1 MMLQS
6 IYLKTFILES
16 HGFQNRE
23 MWLVY
28 PTARKSWIPFWE
40 NRAAMPNRVKAGS
53 NRYRVV
59 DRGDSP
65 LSTFSSQ
72 VRKRQTSIRTTGCS
86 RSLLIRRFCWAV
98 FWPALRA
105 WYSTDAFPRIA
116 EYNNGRKGGSQHE
129 QRRNGSHRNH
139 QLVCRISDPGGLIYG
154 SRHRALRFSRVA
166 SFDRLAVHI
175 QDHPRSHNRSEEI
188 AGE

>member
-1 MMLQS
+1 MIGGNRGLRSRNDRRKQGLQS
-6 IYLKTFILES
+6 SDPLASRGGWAHKMDSGNLES
-16 HGFQNRE
+16 IKFLSYQTGTV
-23 MWLVY
+23 LLTGGTV
-28 PTARKSWIPFWE
+28 
-40 NRAAMPNRVKAGS
+40 
-53 NRYRVV
+53 
-59 DRGDSP
+59 P
-65 LSTFSSQ
+65 LSTFFSQ
-72 VRKRQTSIRTTGCS
+72 VRKRQTSIRTTDCA

-98 FWPALRA
+98 FWPALRTR
-105 WYSTDAFPRIA
+105 YSTDAFPRIA
-116 EYNNGRKGGSQHE
+116 EYNNGRKGGLQRE
-129 QRRNGSHRNH
+129 QRKNGSHRNH